1 MRRLSVLVAIA
12 FFPAAVL
19 AQLAGSERVE
29 FPVRTA
35 AGTTE
40 NIFGFLFLPKDATP
54 GAKAPAM
61 VVVHGSGGVGDRR
74 EGDWGRALSAVGI
87 AVLAI
92 DSFTPRGVRSTAE
105 DQTRVSQQQMVR
117 DAYGALAF
125 LAARNTIDAERV
137 GVMGMSKGGSVA
149 LDAAD
154 ERTQQSGR
162 FAVYV
167 PFYPGCTFQFRNPR
181 MKGPMLM
188 LIGAN
193 DDYTGVKTCSEYVE
207 RIRAAGAS
215 VEIKIYPGAHHGFDG
230 DTSNF
235 REAWVPRAQNY
246 RDCVIYVEDDR
257 RAVTKA
263 GTPLDLRQP
272 REAFEVL
279 KRECLRS
286 GATFGGNA
294 SVKQRAHEDV
304 KAFLKTHLVRQLDPS
319 KEN

>member
-1 MRRLSVLVAIA
+1 MRHLFVLLVVAL
-12 FFPAAVL
+12 FPAAAL
-19 AQLAGSERVE
+19 AQLTGAERVE

-40 NIFGFLFLPKDATP
+40 KLLGFLFLPKDAAP

-61 VVVHGSGGVGDRR
+61 VVVHGSGGVDDRR
-74 EGDWGRALSAVGI
+74 EGDWGRLLSASGI

-92 DSFTPRGVRSTAE
+92 DSFTPRGVRSTVE
-105 DQTRVSQQQMVR
+105 DQSRVSSQQMVR

-125 LAARNTIDAERV
+125 LAARDTIDAERV

-167 PFYPGCTFQFRNPR
+167 PLYPGCTFQFRNPR

-188 LIGAN
+188 LIGER
-193 DDYTGVKTCSEYVE
+193 DDYTGIKTCAEYVE

-215 VEIKIYPGAHHGFDG
+215 VELKIYPGAHHGFDG
-230 DTSNF
+230 ITSNF
-235 REAWVPRAQNY
+235 RETWIPQAQNY
-246 RDCVIYVEDDR
+246 RDCVIYIEDDR
-257 RAVTKA
+257 RTVTKA
-263 GTPLDLRQP
+263 GTPVDFRQP
-272 REAFEVL
+272 RDASAIL
-279 KRECLRS
+279 KRECQRT
-286 GATFGGNA
+286 GATAGGNLSA
-294 SVKQRAHEDV
+294 KQRAHEDV
-304 KAFLKTHLVRQLDPS
+304 KAFLKTHLVR
-319 KEN
+319 